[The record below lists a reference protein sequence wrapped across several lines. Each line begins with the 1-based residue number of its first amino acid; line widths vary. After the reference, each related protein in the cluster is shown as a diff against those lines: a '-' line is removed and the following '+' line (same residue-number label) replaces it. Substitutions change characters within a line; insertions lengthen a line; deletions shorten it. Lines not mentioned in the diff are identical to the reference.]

1 MSRGEIL
8 EKSVERIA
16 DRVSKKAKLKDNYED
31 VIYQTEW
38 FENINTTIKKKFD
51 KEVKLFEK
59 ELQKNL
65 RYNQHFSIKTIK
77 EEDKINGKYQLV
89 ISLVM
94 K

>member
-1 MSRGEIL
+1 ML
-8 EKSVERIA
+8 EKSVERIT
-16 DRVSKKAKLKDNYED
+16 DRVGKKAKLKDTYED

-38 FENINTTIKKKFD
+38 FENINTTIEKEFD
-51 KEVKLFEK
+51 KEADLFRK

-65 RYNQHFSIKTIK
+65 RYNEHFFIKTIK